1 MILLILVLWPF
12 AAGLLAY
19 ALGVKSARARDDF
32 VPLAAFLELALAV
45 LLCMRVLHGEAPVW
59 SSALCGAG
67 LKLAADGFRILWVT
81 AASFAW
87 LCSCAMAP
95 EYLAHGGHQ
104 NRYHLFTFVT
114 LGGVVG
120 VFLAGSLYT
129 LFVFFEIMSLASWV
143 WVAHEDDKKA
153 SYAADTYLAVAVIG
167 GLVLLM
173 GLFLLNHLAG
183 TMELSGLA
191 AVCAEYAG
199 SPALYV
205 AGSLLLLGFGAKA
218 GMFPLHFWLPMAH
231 PVAPAP
237 ASALLSGV
245 LTKCGVLG
253 ILILAANLFPHD
265 LRWGEAVLGLGV
277 VTMVL
282 GALLALFAVDLKR
295 TLACS
300 SVSQIGFILVGC
312 ALLSL
317 LGEEHGLA
325 AAGVQLHMLNHTL
338 IKTTLFLAAGVFAMN
353 CHTLDLN
360 ELRGAGRN
368 SPLVLKLS
376 FLIGGLSVAGIPLT
390 SGYVSKTLLHEGI
403 VEYIAH
409 AEHLAGMQLMPLHI
423 VEWLFLLSGGMTLAY
438 MSKLFYLLFLAKPV
452 RAGARLRMGKLT
464 TFAVGA
470 PACVLLVLGLTPHQT
485 MDKLAGAGML
495 LSGLHAPAHEVQY
508 LSLTNLKGAAVSIT
522 IGVILYAFII
532 WKCLMPKG
540 VLKNTWPKWLDL
552 ERRVYRPVVMRL
564 LPFVVGCVCRCLD
577 YLTDA
582 VITLLRVTVLRSVGP
597 TRRPVTRY
605 WLADHLG
612 PLLDR
617 IARRKGHA
625 HRSFV
630 FSLAEWQE
638 ETAITSRLIGAS
650 LSFGL
655 LMFCLGLTLTLVY
668 LLV

>member
-1 MILLILVLWPF
+1 MLILLILWPF
-12 AAGLLAY
+12 AAGLCAA
-19 ALGVKSARARDDF
+19 ALGEKRARLRDAF
-32 VPLAAFLELALAV
+32 VHLAALAEFAGV
-45 LLCMRVLHGEAPVW
+45 LLLGMAVQREEPTAWSAAVCGMGLH
-59 SSALCGAG
+59 LT
-67 LKLAADGFRILWVT
+67 ADGFRCLWAAVT
-81 AASFAW
+81 AFAW
-87 LCSCAMAP
+87 LCSCMMAP
-95 EYLAHGGHQ
+95 AYLAHSGHRS
-104 NRYHLFTFVT
+104 RYHLFTFVT
-114 LGGVVG
+114 LGGVMG
-120 VFLAGSLYT
+120 VFLAADLFT

-153 SYAADTYLAVAVIG
+153 SYAADTYLAVAILG
-167 GLVLLM
+167 GLVMLM
-173 GLFLLNHLAG
+173 GLFLLNHIAG
-183 TMELSGLA
+183 TLVIAELGA
-191 AVCAEYAG
+191 ACAPHAG
-199 SPALYV
+199 EPELYV
-205 AGSLLLLGFGAKA
+205 AGALLLVGFGAKA

-245 LTKCGVLG
+245 LTKCGVFG
-253 ILILAANLFPHD
+253 ILILAAGIFPAD
-265 LRWGEAVLGLGV
+265 LRWGEAVLGLGTI
-277 VTMVL
+277 TMVL

-325 AAGVQLHMLNHTL
+325 AAGTQLHMLNHSL

-353 CHTLDLN
+353 RHTLDLN
-360 ELRGAGRN
+360 ELRGAGRK

-409 AEHLAGMQLMPLHI
+409 AEQLEGVTLLPLHI
-423 VEWLFLLSGGMTLAY
+423 IEWLFLLSGGMTLAY
-438 MSKLFYLLFLAKPV
+438 MTKLFYLLFVAKP
-452 RAGARLRMGKLT
+452 RAEGAPFRMSMLTRL
-464 TFAVGA
+464 AVGL
-470 PACVLLVLGLTPHQT
+470 PALALLVLGLTPHQT
-485 MDKLAGAGML
+485 MDPIGKLL
-495 LSGLHAPAHEVQY
+495 LPGLHAPAHAVQY
-508 LSLTNLKGAAVSIT
+508 LSFVNLKGAAISIA
-522 IGVILYAFII
+522 IGAVLYTFII
-532 WKCLMPKG
+532 RKCLMPQG
-540 VLKNTWPKWLDL
+540 ALKNAWPAWMDL
-552 ERRVYRPVVMRL
+552 EARVYRPVMLRL
-564 LPFVVGCVCRCLD
+564 LPSVLGCVCRFLD
-577 YLTDA
+577 FLTDG
-582 VITLLRVTVLRSVGP
+582 VIVLLRMTILRSVGASHQP
-597 TRRPVTRY
+597 TTRY

-617 IARRKGHA
+617 IARRRGRA

-630 FSLAEWQE
+630 FSIAEWQE

-655 LMFCLGLTLTLVY
+655 LMFCIGLTATLIY